1 MKQIH
6 KDTTASTGTSSK
18 KCSLCNDV
26 GFMAKADEKGVI
38 RYGVCACK
46 IKEQNKARLGINIG
60 FQSKTLDNYKVTN
73 TIQGEMKTKASQ
85 YIQGFNN
92 NSFCLLGQVGAGKT
106 HIATSIANALIDKN
120 VNVRYVLF
128 NNLIEDYI
136 RADDMQLKVLDDKY
150 KQVQVLL
157 IDDLFKTSI
166 TSWNGVKKLNSKH
179 LEIMFDLINYRY
191 LNKKAV
197 IITCEMLVNELLELD
212 EATTSRLLEMSRGYV
227 VQIQKDVKMNY
238 RIWGTD

>member
-1 MKQIH
+1 M
-6 KDTTASTGTSSK
+6 TVSTGASTK
-18 KCSLCNDV
+18 KCQLCNDV
-26 GFMAKADEKGVI
+26 GFVARTDDKGVV
-38 RYGVCACK
+38 RYGRCECR
-46 IKEQNKARLGINIG
+46 IKAENKERLGINVG
-60 FQSKTLDNYKVTN
+60 FQDKTLDNYKITSE
-73 TIQGEMKTKASQ
+73 TQAEIKAKANQ
-85 YIQGFNN
+85 YIQSFNN

-106 HIATSIANALIDKN
+106 HIAVAIANALIDKN

-128 NNLIEDYI
+128 NKLIDDYI
-136 RADDMQLKVLDDKY
+136 KADEMTIKVIDSKY
-150 KQVQVLL
+150 KDVEILL

-191 LNKKAV
+191 LNKKAI
-197 IITCEMLVNELLELD
+197 IITCEMLVKELLELD
-212 EATTSRLLEMSRGYV
+212 EAVTSRLLEMSRGYV

>member
-1 MKQIH
+1 
-6 KDTTASTGTSSK
+6 
-18 KCSLCNDV
+18 
-26 GFMAKADEKGVI
+26 MARADDKGVI
-38 RYGVCACK
+38 RYGKCDCK
-46 IKEQNKARLGINIG
+46 IKEENKLRLGINIG
-60 FQSKTLDNYKVTN
+60 FQDKTLDNYKVTN
-73 TIQGEMKTKASQ
+73 ATQADIKSKAGQ
-85 YIQGFNN
+85 YIQDFNN

-106 HIATSIANALIDKN
+106 HVAASIANALIDKN

-128 NNLIEDYI
+128 NTLIEDYI
-136 RADDMQLKVLDDKY
+136 KADDEQLRVLDAKY

-197 IITCEMLVNELLELD
+197 IITCEMLVNQLLELD
-212 EATTSRLLEMSRGYV
+212 EAITSRILEMSRGYV

-238 RIWGTD
+238 RIWGND

>member
-1 MKQIH
+1 
-6 KDTTASTGTSSK
+6 
-18 KCSLCNDV
+18 
-26 GFMAKADEKGVI
+26 MARADEKGVI
-38 RYGVCACK
+38 RYGMCACK
-46 IKEQNKARLGINIG
+46 IKEQNKLRLGINIG
-60 FQSKTLDNYKVTN
+60 FQDKTLDNYKVTN
-73 TIQGEMKTKASQ
+73 TIQAEIKTKAGQ
-85 YIQGFNN
+85 YIQDFNN

-106 HIATSIANALIDKN
+106 HVAASIANALIDKN

-128 NNLIEDYI
+128 NQLVEDYI
-136 RADDMQLKVLDDKY
+136 KADDEQLRVLDAKY

-166 TSWNGVKKLNSKH
+166 TSWNGVKKLNTKH

-197 IITCEMLVNELLELD
+197 IITCEMLVNQLLDLD
-212 EATTSRLLEMSRGYV
+212 EAITSRILEMSRGYV

-238 RIWGTD
+238 RIWGND